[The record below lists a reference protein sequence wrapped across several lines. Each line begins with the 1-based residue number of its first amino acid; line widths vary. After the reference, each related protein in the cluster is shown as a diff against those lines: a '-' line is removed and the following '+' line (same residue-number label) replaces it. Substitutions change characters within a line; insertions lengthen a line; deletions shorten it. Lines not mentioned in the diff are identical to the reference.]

1 MGWGTRLGGDRPDTR
16 RHFLATT
23 SAASCLP
30 TIFLPRT
37 NFYPDNTTTGT
48 LHHYFLPPLTICIV
62 RLPEKMMRRQE
73 CIEFLLSA
81 EGRFRKMCSMLQK
94 VLASAGN
101 PIRPLCAVCYFSSPA
116 SYTTPP
122 PLPLLLHQSESFSH
136 QDFCNF
142 TQDIKSGHLP

>member
-1 MGWGTRLGGDRPDTR
+1 MHKMLQNLSCHIPVLLGLSATARLKRSGRVLTDRVPIRLLKTHFQQQVGWGTRLGGDRPDTR

-23 SAASCLP
+23 SAAFCLP

-37 NFYPDNTTTGT
+37 NFYPDNTTTGA

-62 RLPEKMMRRQE
+62 RLSEKMMRRQE

-94 VLASAGN
+94 VLGK
-101 PIRPLCAVCYFSSPA
+101 AV
-116 SYTTPP
+116 
-122 PLPLLLHQSESFSH
+122 
-136 QDFCNF
+136 
-142 TQDIKSGHLP
+142 

>member
-37 NFYPDNTTTGT
+37 NFYPDNTTTGA

-62 RLPEKMMRRQE
+62 RLPEKMMRQQE
-73 CIEFLLSA
+73 CIEFFLSA
-81 EGRFRKMCSMLQK
+81 EGRVTVSFYVFLRRK
-94 VLASAGN
+94 
-101 PIRPLCAVCYFSSPA
+101 
-116 SYTTPP
+116 
-122 PLPLLLHQSESFSH
+122 
-136 QDFCNF
+136 NF
-142 TQDIKSGHLP
+142 TIFTGFVIFLQTNMVRTLTTLLGNASIFPSNDTGIFPKGQ